1 MYLKETSFCNLFYNN
16 TDTQKNH
23 RITQKKPQNSAMWE
37 YFLMSDTDDSTIIQ
51 STISTLSTPSTPST
65 PSSIRSKRSV
75 NVGTRS
81 NKSHTAYFF
90 HIDENNSEIA
100 YCKICESNL
109 DGKAYPYSRKGGNT
123 STLIVHLREKHNITK
138 NNFTEYLDENT
149 KEV

>member
-1 MYLKETSFCNLFYNN
+1 
-16 TDTQKNH
+16 
-23 RITQKKPQNSAMWE
+23 
-37 YFLMSDTDDSTIIQ
+37 MSDTDDSTIIQ

-123 STLIVHLREKHNITK
+123 STLIAHLREKHNITK
-138 NNFTEYLDENT
+138 NNFTEYLDEILKRYDTVIVNLIGIT
-149 KEV
+149 IIVN

>member
-1 MYLKETSFCNLFYNN
+1 
-16 TDTQKNH
+16 
-23 RITQKKPQNSAMWE
+23 
-37 YFLMSDTDDSTIIQ
+37 MSDTDDSTIIQ

-100 YCKICESNL
+100 YCKICEHSSPTGN
-109 DGKAYPYSRKGGNT
+109 AYPYSRKGGNT
-123 STLIVHLREKHNITK
+123 SSLITHLRDKHDITR
-138 NNFTEYLDENT
+138 NNYAEYLNEN